1 MTATRR
7 NGREWALQM
16 LCSLDLNPEDL
27 SNDVLAE
34 HWRLLEEE
42 ERIALEERA
51 VGSHKI
57 LLDTSASVRARLE
70 EMRAFA
76 EERVK
81 GVWSSRKQLDETL
94 EKYLENWSM
103 YRLGTIE
110 RNVLRLGAW
119 EILNCPAIP
128 APIIVN
134 EAVDLAKFF
143 SVRASGRFVNGVLD
157 KLAKAHAK
165 ELGEGTFVPGE

>member
-1 MTATRR
+1 
-7 NGREWALQM
+7 M

-27 SNDVLAE
+27 SSEVLAE
-34 HWRLLEEE
+34 HWTLLEEQ
-42 ERIALEERA
+42 ERMALEDGA

-57 LLDTSASVRARLE
+57 LLDGSASARARLE
-70 EMRAFA
+70 EMRSFA

-81 GVWSSRKQLDETL
+81 GVWSSRKELDEKL

-128 APIIVN
+128 APIVVN

-157 KLAKAHAK
+157 RLAKDRAK
-165 ELGEGTFVPGE
+165 ELGEGAFVPGE